1 MKVNDKEKL
10 KTLEFTSADF
20 NDIDIIKAYR
30 KAGAKVFKRKS
41 DAEDWKEIKD
51 SNWSIGLDYRVVRE
65 M

>member
-10 KTLEFTSADF
+10 RTLEFASADF

-41 DAEDWKEIKD
+41 KAEDWEEVKD